1 MIAEL
6 TQHAYA
12 VHKLDT
18 DKFEKQSR
26 KMKQDNEQRR
36 SQDRALLNEVQSD
49 AERKGQV
56 AQDLAR
62 MSRHL
67 HDLKA

>member
-1 MIAEL
+1 
-6 TQHAYA
+6 
-12 VHKLDT
+12 
-18 DKFEKQSR
+18 
-26 KMKQDNEQRR
+26 MKQDNEQRR

-49 AERKGQV
+49 AERKGQ
-56 AQDLAR
+56 ASQDLAR

>member
-1 MIAEL
+1 
-6 TQHAYA
+6 
-12 VHKLDT
+12 
-18 DKFEKQSR
+18 
-26 KMKQDNEQRR
+26 MKQDNEQRR
-36 SQDRALLNEVQSD
+36 SQDRALLKDVQSD